1 MNTTKSSYIDLG
13 PLKEEVEGNMII
25 CKTLIKSFI
34 TDIDEYVALMNAE
47 LKISNLP
54 TLYQV
59 AHKIIPS
66 IRIFNIMKL
75 EPIIIELETYL
86 REEDDL
92 ERIRNHIDSSLV
104 IFYQVKTE
112 LHNELNLID
121 DAAV

>member
-1 MNTTKSSYIDLG
+1 MNTTKTNYIDLG

-25 CKTLIKSFI
+25 CKKLIESFI
-34 TDIDEYVALMNAE
+34 TDIDEYVAIMNTE
-47 LKISNLP
+47 LKASNLS

-92 ERIRNHIDSSLV
+92 ESIRNHIDSSLV

-112 LHNELNLID
+112 LQNELNLID
-121 DAAV
+121 DAAI